1 MNEPVI
7 RHITPQDNQAVR
19 QLVLTTL
26 AEFGLHGEGYAGVDA
41 ELDDM
46 HTAYDN
52 ALSAY
57 YVVEQNGRIVGVGGF
72 APLQG
77 TEPGTTAE
85 LRKMYLAPELR
96 GQGMGEALIKLNLE
110 GAKACGYEG
119 MYLETVAEMKAAQ
132 ALYLKHGFAY
142 LEERMG
148 DTGHS
153 NCAVVMWRSL
163 HGST

>member
-1 MNEPVI
+1 MSEPLI
-7 RHITPQDNQAVR
+7 RPITPQDNPAVK

-46 HTAYDN
+46 YASYN
-52 ALSAY
+52 NPLSAY
-57 YVVEQNGRIVGVGGF
+57 YVIELNQHIVGVGGY
-72 APLQG
+72 APLLG

-96 GQGMGEALIKLNLE
+96 GQGMGEALIKLSLE
-110 GAKACGYEG
+110 GARNCGYEG
-119 MYLETVAEMKAAQ
+119 MYLETVADMKAAQ
-132 ALYLKHGFAY
+132 KLYLKHGFSY

-163 HGST
+163 GE